1 MPTWPRMPQRPF
13 ASALVQ
19 LLASIASPAY
29 GAPSETTPG
38 KPASTSETGNLAV
51 ADEGRADAATSTQGA
66 PSESAPE
73 GDADE
78 HATLLPTN
86 KPARTATV
94 SRTAS
99 RPTHAKIAVAAAM
112 PSACSPAGSDGENL
126 HPPVWL
132 TPGGIEQ
139 ARVSEVYMYEPL
151 ARDPEGAPLTY
162 VVEKLPEG
170 ARVEWYVASYHPCD
184 DAARAPIHERRPR
197 IIWTPK
203 RAQHGFQSVVVVASD
218 GALQAEMD
226 HQVEVR
232 DDWEGFFLPGG
243 SYSLYVPRGEDEGVF
258 HGPAFELLIGGWI
271 HRNEDRGPSHGR
283 VYASVGLLQSTVD
296 VDAVSAALGFDLS
309 IERNPIRSY
318 LIPFFGLEAGG
329 LFRQGAPSIAQFTPS
344 LGVHLITGRN
354 LFLNVSGGY
363 LFPTARIDDL
373 LGYTARASLNVSL
386 W

>member
-1 MPTWPRMPQRPF
+1 MSQRLF
-13 ASALVQ
+13 ASALVL
-19 LLASIASPAY
+19 LLASITWPAY
-29 GAPSETTPG
+29 GAPPETAPG
-38 KPASTSETGNLAV
+38 KPASTAETADAV
-51 ADEGRADAATSTQGA
+51 GADERRADASTAKAAAAG
-66 PSESAPE
+66 ESAPE
-73 GDADE
+73 AE
-78 HATLLPTN
+78 AKEETAPIEARE
-86 KPARTATV
+86 PARAPTV
-94 SRTAS
+94 SRTTS
-99 RPTHAKIAVAAAM
+99 RPTHAKIAVAGAM
-112 PSACSPAGSDGENL
+112 PPACPPAGSGGENV

-132 TPGGIEQ
+132 TPGGLEQ

-151 ARDPEGAPLTY
+151 ARDPEGAAVSY
-162 VVEKLPEG
+162 VVDKLPEG
-170 ARVEWYVASYHPCD
+170 ARVEWYVATFHPCD
-184 DAARAPIHERRPR
+184 DAMREPVQELRPR

-203 RAQHGFQSVVVVASD
+203 RAQHGFQSVVIVASD
-218 GALQAEMD
+218 GALKTEMD

-232 DDWEGFFLPGG
+232 DDWEGFFMPGA
-243 SYSLYVPRGEDEGVF
+243 SYSLYVPRGADEGVF

-271 HRNEDRGPSHGR
+271 HRNENRGPSHGR

-296 VDAVSAALGFDLS
+296 VDAVSAAIGFDLS
-309 IERNPIRSY
+309 IERNPTRSY

-354 LFLNVSGGY
+354 LFLNISGGY